1 MIQQDFGVFVNYI
14 VKAKIIDSNYPIK
27 GCYVWL
33 PYGFEFKENVFSY
46 IASKVKKMGYERYQ
60 FPILIPGE
68 TIRKV
73 TKEIANF
80 EDGLFWLRKKEGKN
94 LDLFLN
100 PTGECVIY
108 TMFKKWIKHKSDL
121 PLKIFQICSTFR
133 QHKRADVMLNGD
145 ELSNLL
151 ELHSA
156 FSSKKE
162 SDSEFI
168 KLYEVFKEVHKK
180 MGIPFLALRRPVEGN
195 KPVCIDMISFE
206 TYLPSKKCSF
216 NVGVLYNQGQIYS
229 KAFKIEFSNQEGGK
243 NNTHQATSGISE
255 RGIATMLDLHKDI
268 HGIRLLPEFAPI
280 QIEIIPVYKG
290 KNDKEVRNYAMKI
303 YSSLKN
309 KYRVKIDDSTNKDPR
324 KKFADARQRGIPL
337 RIGVSKRDSDNET
350 LRIYLRTE
358 EKPVL
363 NFPLKKLEQEIP
375 DYFSQIRQKIIE
387 DSKNFF
393 KSKIFTANNLKEV
406 KKIVDEKNMAK
417 IYWCGSLDCF
427 QKLNKKL
434 PGELIGTEINK
445 SEKGICLICGKR
457 TDSPSYYAKRG
468 ASP

>member
-1 MIQQDFGVFVNYI
+1 MVQQDFGVFVNHI

-27 GCYVWL
+27 GSYVWL

-46 IASKVKKMGYERYQ
+46 IASEVKKEGYERYQ

-68 TIRKV
+68 SIRKV
-73 TKEIANF
+73 TKEVANF
-80 EDGLFWLRKKEGKN
+80 EGGLFWLRKKEGEN
-94 LDLFLN
+94 LDLFLS
-100 PTGECVIY
+100 PTGECGVY

-121 PLKIFQICSTFR
+121 PLKTFQVGRTFR
-133 QHKRADVMLNGD
+133 SHKRADVMLNGD

-151 ELHSA
+151 EGHSA

-168 KLYEVFKEVHKK
+168 KLCKVFKEVHRK
-180 MGIPFLALRRPVEGN
+180 MGIPFLALRRPIEGN
-195 KPVCIDMISFE
+195 KPVCVDMISFE

-229 KAFKIEFSNQEGGK
+229 GAFKIEFSDQEGRK
-243 NNTHQATSGISE
+243 NNTHQVTFGISE
-255 RGIATMLDLHKDI
+255 RGVAAMLDLHKDSY
-268 HGIRLLPEFAPI
+268 GIRLLPEFAPI

-303 YSSLKN
+303 YLSLKN
-309 KYRVKIDDSTNKDPR
+309 KYRVKIDDSTNRDPG
-324 KKFADARQRGIPL
+324 KKFADARQKGIPL
-337 RIGVSKRDSDNET
+337 RIGVSKGDNDNET
-350 LRIYLRTE
+350 LRLYLRTE
-358 EKPVL
+358 EKTIP

-375 DYFSQIRQKIIE
+375 DYFRRIRQKIVE
-387 DSKNFF
+387 DAENFF
-393 KSKIFTANNLKEV
+393 KSKIFIANNLEEV
-406 KKIVDEKNMAK
+406 KKIVDEKNIAK
-417 IYWCGSLDCF
+417 IYWCGSLDCL
-427 QKLNKKL
+427 QRLNKKL

-445 SEKGICLICGKR
+445 SERGTCFICGKR
-457 TDSPSYYAKRG
+457 IDSPSYYAKRG